1 MTKKPEIP
9 KPVHPPY
16 ALVGDVFVFPNEA
29 AKMKWQN
36 AHSSPQTRDVV
47 DGPDLA
53 VYDPKVHKGHLTC
66 PCCRKA
72 SLKLVKGAFVTE
84 MGSRHARTC
93 EYAVAAKP
101 LSLFGQHFILYN
113 PRYPP
118 NSLATRFNGPL
129 ICIGKGPPEPWL
141 GILKKTPSNHSS
153 YTDGQTLMN
162 ALHAIQQNGALQST
176 RVFNSG
182 NGIRPDKMGLD
193 LTDEASDPQKNNLT
207 DLFNAL
213 KDGDSY
219 PVVIRAAVP
228 PQHAQRESEYYGEQV
243 LTFPTLT
250 TAPTTQIQFLDPE
263 IVQNLRNQ
271 HCQEFYAVAYPVL
284 SDDGKSISFVVAAKQ
299 DICQII
305 AADACPA

>member
-1 MTKKPEIP
+1 MTKKPEIS

-93 EYAVAAKP
+93 DHADTAKP
-101 LSLFGQHFILYN
+101 LTLFGQYFILYS
-113 PRYPP
+113 PHYAPD
-118 NSLATRFNGPL
+118 SLATPFNGPL
-129 ICIGKGPPEPWL
+129 ICIGEGAPETWL
-141 GILKKTPSNHSS
+141 GNLPKPPRTHPT
-153 YTDGQTLMN
+153 YTDGKTL
-162 ALHAIQQNGALQST
+162 LGAIHTAQKNSALQTSW
-176 RVFNSG
+176 VFNSG
-182 NGIRPDKMGLD
+182 KAIRADKMILD
-193 LTDEASDPQKNNLT
+193 LTDKASDSQKNNLT

-213 KDGDSY
+213 NAGDSY
-219 PVVIRAAVP
+219 PVIIRAAVP
-228 PQHAQRESEYYGEQV
+228 TVTAQMLSEFRGEEV

-250 TAPTTQIQFLDPE
+250 VDPVTTIQFLDPE

-271 HCQEFYAVAYPVL
+271 HCQEFSAVAYPVL
-284 SDDGKSISFVVAAKQ
+284 SADKKSISFVVAAKQ
-299 DICQII
+299 DICQIPLTN
-305 AADACPA
+305 ACPA

>member
-1 MTKKPEIP
+1 MTKKTEIS

-16 ALVGDVFVFPNEA
+16 ALFGEVFVFLNED
-29 AKMKWQN
+29 AKRRWLN
-36 AHSSPQTRDVV
+36 ERSSPQDREVFE
-47 DGPDLA
+47 GPDLA

-72 SLKLVKGAFVTE
+72 SLKLVKAAFVTE
-84 MGSRHARTC
+84 KGSRHARTC

-101 LSLFGQHFILYN
+101 LSLFGQHFILYR
-113 PRYPP
+113 PHYTSP
-118 NSLATRFNGPL
+118 ATRFNGPL

-141 GILKKTPSNHSS
+141 GILKKTPSNHSI
-153 YTDGQTLMN
+153 YMDGQTLMN
-162 ALHAIQQNGALQST
+162 ALHAIQQNGALQNT
-176 RVFNSG
+176 RIFNSG
-182 NGIRPDKMGLD
+182 NAIRADQMVLD
-193 LTDEASDPQKNNLT
+193 LTDEASDSPKDNLT

-213 KDGDSY
+213 NAGDSY

-228 PQHAQRESEYYGEQV
+228 PQQAQRESEYYGEQV

-299 DICQII
+299 DICQILLT
-305 AADACPA
+305 DACPA